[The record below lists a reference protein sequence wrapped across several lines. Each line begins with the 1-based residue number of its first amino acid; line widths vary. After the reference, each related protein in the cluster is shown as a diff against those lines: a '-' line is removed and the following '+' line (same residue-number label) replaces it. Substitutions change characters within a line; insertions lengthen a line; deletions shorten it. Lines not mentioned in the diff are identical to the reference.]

1 MSKLAI
7 KAGSTSVKLYL
18 FIQDSS
24 VTTGAGLTG
33 LAFNTASLVASYVR
47 PVGSRV
53 AITLATQTVTGGYSS
68 GGFVEVDA
76 TNMPGLYRFDVPDAA
91 IAIGVRSVVVMLKG
105 ATNMAP
111 VVLEI
116 DLLAEV
122 SVAYWAGTELPAPDT
137 AGYPKVTIK
146 SGTGSGELAITSGQT
161 ALTSAGNTAVVDAL
175 YASTVENNGTITFKS
190 AIRTALAA
198 LLGRTTVSGSTV
210 TFKTADNAKTRVTT
224 VTDSSNQ
231 RTTVTLD
238 GTD

>member
-1 MSKLAI
+1 MKLSI

-33 LAFNTASLVASYVR
+33 LAFNTSNLVASYVR
-47 PVGSRV
+47 PVASRQ

-76 TNMPGLYRFDVPDAA
+76 TNMPGVYRFDVPDAA
-91 IAIGVRSVVVMLKG
+91 IAVGVRSVVVMLKG
-105 ATNMAP
+105 AANMSP
-111 VVLEI
+111 CVMEI
-116 DLLAEV
+116 DLFSEV
-122 SVAYWAGTELPAPDT
+122 NVVYWNGTALPSEHT
-137 AGYPKVTIK
+137 AGYPICTVKD
-146 SGTGSGELAITSGQT
+146 GTGTGEIDTSSGGVF
-161 ALTSAGNTAVVDAL
+161 LTSAGNTAVATELMATV
-175 YASTVENNGTITFKS
+175 VENNGSITFKTWLR
-190 AIRTALAA
+190 AALAA
-198 LLGRTTVSGSTV
+198 LLGRTSISGSTA

-231 RTTVTLD
+231 RTSVTLD